1 MEIKPEEFEKDEDEN
16 GHIDLIYSMSN
27 LRAQNYDLG
36 ECKWIDAKL
45 KAGRIMAALSTTT
58 SVVAA
63 IQTLEIIKIVLG
75 CELWRNAFVNLAVPL
90 VQISEPGPA
99 VKEKIGNT

>member
-1 MEIKPEEFEKDEDEN
+1 
-16 GHIDLIYSMSN
+16 
-27 LRAQNYDLG
+27 
-36 ECKWIDAKL
+36 
-45 KAGRIMAALSTTT
+45 MAALSTTT

-99 VKEKIGNT
+99 VK